1 MSPNWRVGGLFR
13 LRVVGALGGG
23 ATAGSF
29 LAPQTSLENHRR
41 FPAFSERSAGG
52 LRRSEGDI

>member
-1 MSPNWRVGGLFR
+1 MGPNWRVGGLLR
-13 LRVVGALGGG
+13 LRVVGVLGGG

-41 FPAFSERSAGG
+41 FPAFSERSACGQQ
-52 LRRSEGDI
+52 RSVAAV